1 MPKIGIVA
9 GEASGDL
16 LGNHLIAALKE
27 RRPDL
32 EFVGIAGPKMQAQGA
47 VSLYLMEKLAVRG
60 FFEVLRHYWELLKI
74 RRELKRYFLEHKPEL
89 FIGIDAPDFN
99 LGLETSLRRNGIK
112 TIHYV
117 SPSIW
122 AWRKGRIKGIA
133 QAADEILCL
142 FPFEKPLYDKEG
154 IAATYVGHPT
164 ADTIPLELNKVQ
176 ARAEMQLG
184 DAGLVI
190 ALLPGSRQSELQ
202 YMSDLFVKTAMRISQ
217 EVPDVQFLVPLI
229 SRETRIRFEQA
240 IARQHAYDIPF
251 KLLFG
256 HAFKALAAA
265 DGAIVASGTAT
276 LEAALLRCPMVITY
290 KMSRLSWPLMKRM
303 GYLPWVGLPNLLAGK
318 TLAPELLQDAATP
331 EALTDALLQIVFDRD
346 RVVELK
352 KEYERIHL
360 TLQQN
365 TAQKAADA
373 VLARMAAS

>member
-16 LGNHLIAALKE
+16 LGSHLIAALKE

-60 FFEVLRHYWELLKI
+60 FFEVLRHYWGLLKI
-74 RRELKRYFLEHKPEL
+74 RRELKHYFLENKPDL

-99 LGLETSLRRNGIK
+99 LGLERALRRKGIK

-122 AWRKGRIKGIA
+122 AWRKGRMKNIA
-133 QAADEILCL
+133 SAADEVLCL

-164 ADTIPLELNKVQ
+164 ADLLPIEQNKTL
-176 ARAEMQLG
+176 ARAELQLT

-190 ALLPGSRQSELQ
+190 ALLPGSRQSELH
-202 YMSDLFVKTAMRISQ
+202 YMADLFVKTAMRIYK

-229 SRETRIRFEQA
+229 SRETRTRFEQA
-240 IARQHAYDIPF
+240 IARQQAYEVSF

-303 GYLPWVGLPNLLAGK
+303 GYLPWVGLPNILAGK

-331 EALTDALLQIVFDRD
+331 DALTDELLQMVFNRD
-346 RVVELK
+346 RVAELK
-352 KEYERIHL
+352 REYERIHQ

-373 VLARMAAS
+373 VLARMAAP

>member
-16 LGNHLIAALKE
+16 LGSHLIAALKE
-27 RRPDL
+27 RRPEL

-60 FFEVLRHYWELLKI
+60 FFEVLRHYWGLLKI
-74 RRELKRYFLEHKPEL
+74 RRELKRYFLENKPDL

-99 LGLETSLRRNGIK
+99 LGLERALRRKGIK

-122 AWRKGRIKGIA
+122 AWRKGRIKNIA
-133 QAADEILCL
+133 SAADEVLCL

-164 ADTIPLELNKVQ
+164 ADLLPIEQNKTL
-176 ARAEMQLG
+176 ARAELQLT

-190 ALLPGSRQSELQ
+190 ALLPGSRQSELH
-202 YMSDLFVKTAMRISQ
+202 YMADLFVKTAMRIYK

-229 SRETRIRFEQA
+229 SRETRTRFEQA
-240 IARQHAYDIPF
+240 IARQQAYEVPF

-303 GYLPWVGLPNLLAGK
+303 GYLPWVGLPNILAGK

-331 EALTDALLQIVFDRD
+331 DALTDELLQMVFNRD
-346 RVVELK
+346 RVAELK
-352 KEYERIHL
+352 REYERIHQ

-373 VLARMAAS
+373 VLARMAAP